1 MIRCNKCGFPGN
13 RDDAKRCI
21 KCNTP
26 LTAEAAP
33 APEPA
38 PVRGVATLPERP
50 LERPPLD
57 APKPAA
63 KPAPA
68 ADPGQTRLVAL
79 GGLREK
85 SYALVALSPDMQ
97 QELRAVP
104 ISGASV
110 VLKRETLDAGNV
122 SLSRD
127 GQASLVNKN
136 GEWWIENLS
145 KLKSTFVQ
153 VNRPLKLADGDVI
166 QMGDTLYRFKENG

>member
-26 LTAEAAP
+26 LTAEAAK
-33 APEPA
+33 APEP
-38 PVRGVATLPERP
+38 VNGRRGNDTLREPM

-57 APKPAA
+57 APKPVVKQA
-63 KPAPA
+63 PAPDA
-68 ADPGQTRLVAL
+68 SQTVLRPL
-79 GGLREK
+79 GMREK

-110 VLKRETLDAGNV
+110 VLNRETLDAGNV

-153 VNRPLKLADGDVI
+153 VNRPVKLADGDII
-166 QMGDTLYRFKENG
+166 QMGDTLYRFKENA